1 MNKKTLSI
9 LRPLA
14 LVCFMVSIAW
24 YGLIAQAEKGTTLI
38 GGNAFYQ
45 VDVDQPIEFIE
56 FKTSVIA
63 GWAVADR
70 VFLGAEYD
78 FGLVANDLKPGDTR
92 VTKLG
97 VRMAPGVF
105 ARYYYLYEPEQK
117 FGLWAETGVARSL
130 SFSTQREGFALFN
143 IYHSS
148 TDYTRSTRWRCA
160 GGADYFLSRNV
171 AFSTQLQG
179 IFQKELTQVEFLVG
193 LQVFL
198 RPKAQDAKEKP
209 KSRK

>member
-1 MNKKTLSI
+1 MNQEI
-9 LRPLA
+9 LRIPLPLV
-14 LVCFMVSIAW
+14 LVCFMISTTW
-24 YGLIAQAEKGTTLI
+24 HGLIAQAEKGTTLI

-56 FKTSVIA
+56 FKTSIIA
-63 GWAVADR
+63 AWAVADR

-78 FGLVANDLKPGDTR
+78 FGLVADDLKPGDTR
-92 VTKLG
+92 LTKLG
-97 VRMAPGVF
+97 VRMAPGIF

-160 GGADYFLSRNV
+160 GGADYFLTRNV
-171 AFSTQLQG
+171 AFSGIMQG
-179 IFQKELTQVEFLVG
+179 IFQKELTQVEFLIG
-193 LQVFL
+193 LQFFL
-198 RPKAQDAKEKP
+198 RPKAQDAKKKP
-209 KSRK
+209 ESRK